1 MPFQE
6 LPSTCHLLV
15 NRLGSGVHDAEAWN
29 RFVAMYGP
37 HIISWCRGYGL
48 QEADANDV
56 AQDVLLK
63 ICRVIPRFEYDPTRT
78 FRGWLRSVVHSA
90 WYDWTAERR
99 RASREGLRQCD
110 VGGSL
115 EEAPARQD
123 LVQRL
128 EAAFDQ
134 ELLQTAQQRIQQR
147 IEPRT
152 WQIFELL
159 AIEQRPLREVAE
171 QFDMRPGSVQ
181 AARYKVQ
188 KLLRD
193 EVAELEQMR

>member
-1 MPFQE
+1 MSFQE

-29 RFVAMYGP
+29 RFVTVYGP

-56 AQDVLLK
+56 AQEVLLK

-78 FRGWLRSVVHSA
+78 FRGWLRTVVHSA

-99 RASREGLRQCD
+99 RAAQGGLQQRD
-110 VGGSL
+110 VGDSL
-115 EEAPARQD
+115 EDAPARQE
-123 LVQRL
+123 LLQRL

-134 ELLQTAQQRIQQR
+134 ELLQSAQQRVR
-147 IEPRT
+147 GRVEPRT
-152 WQIFELL
+152 WQIFEWL
-159 AIEQRPLREVAE
+159 AIEQRPAGEVAE
-171 QFDMRPGSVQ
+171 LLGMRLGSVQ

-188 KLLRD
+188 KLLRE
-193 EVAELEQMR
+193 EVEALENLK

>member
-1 MPFQE
+1 MSFQE

-29 RFVAMYGP
+29 RFVTVYGP

-56 AQDVLLK
+56 AQEVLLK
-63 ICRVIPRFEYDPTRT
+63 ICRVIPRFEYDPART
-78 FRGWLRSVVHSA
+78 FRGWLRTVVHSA

-99 RASREGLRQCD
+99 RAARGGLRQRD
-110 VGGSL
+110 VGDSL
-115 EEAPARQD
+115 EDAPARQE
-123 LVQRL
+123 LLQRL

-134 ELLQTAQQRIQQR
+134 ELLQSALQRVR
-147 IEPRT
+147 GRVEPRT
-152 WQIFELL
+152 WQIFEWL
-159 AIEQRPLREVAE
+159 AIEQRPVREVAE
-171 QFDMRPGSVQ
+171 LLGMRLGSVQ

-193 EVAELEQMR
+193 EVVALEKLR